1 MMPPLQAALAADTQA
16 AVEDRV
22 LAFWFGTEDDPLRHV
37 FRPWWMNAN
46 TAIDA
51 TMIALFT
58 GITGDAAAG
67 RLESLIETPRGALAL
82 VLLLDQFPRNLWRGH
97 AKSFAADAK
106 ARAVATEILRRG
118 YDKGYSEVERLFCAM
133 PFEHSEDIVD
143 QERALSLI
151 VRLNN
156 QDWYLHAMHHYTIIA
171 RFGRFPHRNVALKR
185 KSTPA
190 EEAFLTEPWSRF

>member
-1 MMPPLQAALAADTQA
+1 MS
-16 AVEDRV
+16 
-22 LAFWFGTEDDPLRHV
+22 
-37 FRPWWMNAN
+37 AN

-82 VLLLDQFPRNLWRGH
+82 VLLLDQFPRNIWRGH

-106 ARAVATEILRRG
+106 ARAVATEILRRD

-156 QDWYLHAMHHYTIIA
+156 QDWYFHAMHHYTVIA

-185 KSTPA
+185 TSTPA